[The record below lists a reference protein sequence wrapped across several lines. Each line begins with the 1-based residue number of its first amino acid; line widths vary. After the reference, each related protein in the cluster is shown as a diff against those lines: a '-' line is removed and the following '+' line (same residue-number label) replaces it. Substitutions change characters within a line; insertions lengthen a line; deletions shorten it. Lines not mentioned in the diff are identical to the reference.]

1 MVATPKLTFC
11 MLSATVLKVCSLLLM
26 QVKIIFDLLYN
37 EAGDEDSGTSV
48 TVTAATATSA
58 SRMFYA
64 LM

>member
-1 MVATPKLTFC
+1 

-58 SRMFYA
+58 SRMSYA